1 MLDPVIHQAT
11 RLRIV
16 ATLHRNRE
24 MGFVALRDALGL
36 TEGNLGSHAG
46 RLVDAGYLEA
56 RRVLAGLS
64 FELRYRLTAMGSAAF
79 TAYLSELQRLI
90 GDAPDAKEPRQGAV
104 DAVADESP
112 REVGR
117 LK

>member
-1 MLDPVIHQAT
+1 MPDPVIHQAT

-36 TEGNLGSHAG
+36 TEGNLGSHAA
-46 RLVDAGYLEA
+46 RLVEAGYVEA

-64 FELRYRLTAMGSAAF
+64 FELRYRLTAKGSAAF
-79 TAYLSELQRLI
+79 EAYLAELERFLAEA
-90 GDAPDAKEPRQGAV
+90 GRPVSGA
-104 DAVADESP
+104 EGS
-112 REVGR
+112 RHVG
-117 LK
+117 